1 MQMNEVHR
9 PASGWVQRPPPNVA
23 AEITEPGH
31 PTAALA
37 IPLKEDTS
45 MLKTISAALLAVSVL
60 AAPAFAATSG
70 QAAPVVKA
78 AASQDRRAERPCQ
91 DGPPSCQHHRHHRHH
106 HRMVRLGK
114 HHISKVAVKHAA
126 AAKRG

>member
-23 AEITEPGH
+23 AEITERGH
-31 PTAALA
+31 PTVALA

-45 MLKTISAALLAVSVL
+45 MLKTVSVL

-70 QAAPVVKA
+70 QTAPVVKA
-78 AASQDRRAERPCQ
+78 AAAKTRTLNAHARMDRHHV
-91 DGPPSCQHHRHHRHH
+91 SYHRHHRHH
-106 HRMVRLGK
+106 HKMAALGK
-114 HHISKVAVKHAA
+114 HHISKVAVKHTAA
-126 AAKRG
+126 ARRG